1 MYINEGFK
9 NMKKL
14 GFTLSEI
21 ILAMGIV
28 GIVAALAAPAIG
40 DLMPDKRKANVV
52 KAYKTA
58 SDITSALINDPG
70 FYYGQRI
77 DGVNCVAL
85 GCDSVP
91 FAEGFTDV
99 AQYRGSQK
107 FPRLFLSQ
115 LELMPTDDGSDPI
128 TLDEATGFWKA
139 QAADGIY
146 WYVGETEEVKVA
158 PDAEDGAKDY
168 YVATAEFWIDSEE
181 VGANEAQH
189 SAFSLDNQRPTKF
202 EFQVNENG
210 QVVGKDEL
218 TKAFIANLGKLTGT
232 KADYKT
238 AKANLSTQGD
248 TSEKL
253 KQ

>member
-85 GCDSVP
+85 GCNSVP
-91 FAEGFTDV
+91 FAEGFTDEE
-99 AQYRGSQK
+99 QYRGSQK

-115 LELMPTDDGSDPI
+115 LELMPTDDDSDPI
-128 TLDEATGFWKA
+128 TKDEATGFWKA

-146 WYVGETEEVKVA
+146 WYVGETVEFMETPVA
-158 PDAEDGAKDY
+158 DDETKNY
-168 YVATAEFWIDSEE
+168 YTATADFWIDSEE
-181 VGANEAQH
+181 VGVNEAQH
-189 SAFSLDNQRPTKF
+189 TAFSLDNQRPTKF
-202 EFQVNENG
+202 EFRVNENG

-232 KADYKT
+232 KADYKD
-238 AKANLSTQGD
+238 AKAALSTQSD
-248 TSEKL
+248 TPEKV